1 MSVNQSVLVRR
12 RVALL
17 AEAACPPLGDAV
29 NLGDSW
35 HWHLHGHRCRE
46 EPGAGLAQQVEA
58 PVISAVFYCP
68 WDVVFHHSAEAL
80 NESPGAAVRRD
91 GAARL

>member
-1 MSVNQSVLVRR
+1 MER

-17 AEAACPPLGDAV
+17 PRAVCPPLGDTV
-29 NLGDSW
+29 NLGESS
-35 HWHLHGHRCRE
+35 
-46 EPGAGLAQQVEA
+46 GAGGASVRLRQQVEA
-58 PVISAVFYCP
+58 PVISAVFYNP
-68 WDVVFHHSAEAL
+68 QDVVFHHSAVAL